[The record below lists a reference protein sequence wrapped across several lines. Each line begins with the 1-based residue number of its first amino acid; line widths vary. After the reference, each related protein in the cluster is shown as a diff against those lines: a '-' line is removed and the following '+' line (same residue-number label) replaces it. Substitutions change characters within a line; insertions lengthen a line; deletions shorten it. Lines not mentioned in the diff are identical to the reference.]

1 MVALV
6 GTHLQKPHGVRLDI
20 SSPICDVLI
29 SDSPPCRSN
38 YAMVSF
44 IPPVIRHKRILFRSL
59 PFDDSNLPNMYKAIH
74 RGEFVFPDWVSKPA
88 RRIINRLLNPNPETR
103 YGIEELMNTLSFKKS
118 S

>member
-6 GTHLQKPHGVRLDI
+6 GTHLQKTHGVWLDI

-29 SDSPPCRSN
+29 SGSPPCRSN

-44 IPPVIRHKRILFRSL
+44 IPPVIRHKHILFRRL
-59 PFDDSNLPNMYKAIH
+59 GFKASS
-74 RGEFVFPDWVSKPA
+74 EDNK
-88 RRIINRLLNPNPETR
+88 RLLNPNPETR
-103 YGIEELMNTLSFKKS
+103 YGIEELMNTLWFKKS

>member
-6 GTHLQKPHGVRLDI
+6 GTHLQKPHGVWLDI

-44 IPPVIRHKRILFRSL
+44 IPPVIRHKRILFRRWYTEKDMMDL
-59 PFDDSNLPNMYKAIH
+59 RRML
-74 RGEFVFPDWVSKPA
+74 DWVSKPA